1 MYFSRATVL
10 AAIVALAY
18 AQTPAAAVAEN
29 AAAATPSMAAGGM
42 AGGEM
47 KGGMNST
54 QPKGGDM
61 KGGMGAG
68 AGAAGAAAEGMTK
81 THVVQVGGTN
91 GSLVFLPADIQ
102 AAAGD
107 LVQFQ
112 FHPKVIL
119 VR

>member
-1 MYFSRATVL
+1 M
-10 AAIVALAY
+10 VALAY

-42 AGGEM
+42 GGDM

-61 KGGMGAG
+61 KGGMG

-112 FHPKVIL
+112 FHPKVSL